1 MKIAV
6 ASNDGQT
13 LSAHFGQSKRFLIYT
28 IEGNKVVAKEERDN
42 SFTAHARGQC
52 DHRTEHAHDER
63 HSHDDLIAA
72 LKDCQAML
80 CGGMG
85 RPAAM
90 DLQAH
95 GIRPV
100 IVADTNQSP
109 DRAIAAWLAGT
120 LATTGSFC
128 RCQH

>member
-6 ASNDGQT
+6 ASNDGVS
-13 LSAHFGQSKRFLIYT
+13 LSAHFGQSKRFIVYT
-28 IEGNKVVAKEERDN
+28 VEDGKVVGREDRDN
-42 SFTAHARGQC
+42 TFTAHARGLC
-52 DHRTEHAHDER
+52 DHRTEHAHEP
-63 HSHDDLIAA
+63 HSHSDIIAA

-90 DLQAH
+90 DLQAN
-95 GIRPV
+95 GIRPI
-100 IVADTNQSP
+100 IVTDANQSP
-109 DRAIAAWLAGT
+109 DAAIAALLAGT

-128 RCQH
+128 RCHH